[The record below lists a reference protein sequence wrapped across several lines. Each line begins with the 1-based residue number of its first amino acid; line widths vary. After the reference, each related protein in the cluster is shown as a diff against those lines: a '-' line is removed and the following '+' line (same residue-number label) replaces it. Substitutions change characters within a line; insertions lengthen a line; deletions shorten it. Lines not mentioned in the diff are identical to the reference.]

1 MKILLANYRYFVSG
15 GPERYMFNVS
25 TALSARGH
33 EVIPFS
39 IHYTQNQFTPYSR
52 YFVEPLGTRDEVM
65 FREQRFNAKTLWRT
79 ISRLFYAKDVEH
91 AITRLVSDAKPQV
104 AYLLHYLRKLSP
116 SLLVGL
122 KKAGIPIVVRLS
134 DYAMV
139 CPQAHC
145 LRDDLSCN
153 LCVKGDLRPS
163 IMHKCIQKSRAA
175 SALNA
180 LATWYHRYRHFFD
193 LIDVFVVTNQFM
205 YKMMINAGFQKS
217 RLRRIPTF
225 TDIKRFKP
233 DKNINRKYITYVG
246 RLENIKGVHV
256 LIDALDLLHKKRPG
270 LDIKT
275 KIFGAGEESYRDY
288 LVKKVQQAGIENV
301 VHFAGEVDSDAI
313 ADLLRKSFLSVVP
326 SLWYEN
332 LPNSILESYA
342 SGVPVLASDIGSL
355 KECIINGETGYLFH
369 CGDTEDLANHL
380 KYCFDHPD
388 ETRAMGRKAREAAE
402 QTYSPQRHIAELEYL
417 FNSLANKEKT
427 LQKQRL
433 FR

>member
-1 MKILLANYRYFVSG
+1 VKIVLANYRYFVSG

-25 TALSARGH
+25 NALSAQGH

-39 IHYTQNQFTPYSR
+39 IHYTKNQSTQYSQ

-65 FREQRFNAKTLWRT
+65 FRQQRFHATTLWRT
-79 ISRLFYAKDVEH
+79 ICRLFYAKDVEK
-91 AITRLVSDAKPQV
+91 AITRIVLDTRPQV
-104 AYLLHYLRKLSP
+104 AYILHYLRKLSP

-145 LRDDLSCN
+145 LRDDLPCD
-153 LCVKGDLRPS
+153 LCVKGDLWPS
-163 IMHKCIQKSRAA
+163 ISYKCVQKNRAA

-180 LATWYHRYRHFFD
+180 LATWYHRYRHYFD

-205 YKMMINAGFQKS
+205 YKMMINAGFQES
-217 RLRRIPTF
+217 RLRCIPTF
-225 TDIKRFKP
+225 TDIERFKP
-233 DKNINRKYITYVG
+233 DKNIKRKYITYVG

-256 LIDALDLLHKKRPG
+256 LIDALSLLHSKR
-270 LDIKT
+270 LDLNIET
-275 KIFGAGEESYRDY
+275 KILGAGDVLYRDW
-288 LVKKVQQAGIENV
+288 LVEKVQQTGIENS
-301 VHFAGEVDSDAI
+301 VHFVGEVASREI
-313 ADLLRKSFLSVVP
+313 ANILRQSLLSVVP

-369 CGDTEDLANHL
+369 CGDAGNLAKYL
-380 KYCFDHPD
+380 EYCFNHPG
-388 ETRAMGRKAREAAE
+388 ETRAMGRKAREVAE
-402 QTYSPQRHIAELEYL
+402 QQYSSENHIVALEKL
-417 FNSLANKEKT
+417 FNELIT
-427 LQKQRL
+427 G
-433 FR
+433 

>member
-1 MKILLANYRYFVSG
+1 MKILIANYRYFISG

-25 TALSARGH
+25 NALSARGH

-39 IHYTQNQFTPYSR
+39 IHYTKNQSTQYSQ

-65 FREQRFNAKTLWRT
+65 FGEQKFNAKTLWRT
-79 ISRLFYAKDVEH
+79 FSRLFYAKDVEH
-91 AITRLVSDAKPQV
+91 AITRLISDAQPQV
-104 AYLLHYLRKLSP
+104 AYVLHYLRKLSP

-145 LRDDLSCN
+145 LRDDLPCN
-153 LCVKGDLRPS
+153 LCIKGDLRPS

-205 YKMMINAGFQKS
+205 YKMMLNAGFQES
-217 RLRRIPTF
+217 RLRCIPTF
-225 TDIKRFKP
+225 TDIERFKP

-246 RLENIKGVHV
+246 RLENIKGVHI
-256 LIDALDLLHKKRPG
+256 LIDASSLLHSKRPD
-270 LDIKT
+270 LDIET
-275 KIFGAGEESYRDY
+275 KILGAGDELYRNC
-288 LVKKVQQAGIENV
+288 LIKKVQQAGIKNI
-301 VHFAGEVDSDAI
+301 VHFVGEVGSDEI
-313 ADLLRKSFLSVVP
+313 ASILRQSFLSVVP

-342 SGVPVLASDIGSL
+342 SSVPVIASDIGSL

-369 CGDTEDLANHL
+369 CGDAEDLANHL
-380 KYCFDHPD
+380 EYCFDYPD
-388 ETRAMGRKAREAAE
+388 ETMAMGRKAREVAE
-402 QTYSPQRHIAELEYL
+402 QVYSPQRHIMELE
-417 FNSLANKEKT
+417 
-427 LQKQRL
+427 RL
-433 FR
+433 FDELINCRRH

>member
-1 MKILLANYRYFVSG
+1 
-15 GPERYMFNVS
+15 MFNVS
-25 TALSARGH
+25 NALSARGH

-39 IHYTQNQFTPYSR
+39 IHYTKNQSTPYAS
-52 YFVEPLGTRDEVM
+52 YFVKPLGTLNEVM

-79 ISRLFYAKDVEH
+79 LLRLFYSKDVEE

-145 LRDDLSCN
+145 LRDDLPCD
-153 LCVKGDLRPS
+153 LCVNGDLRLS
-163 IMHKCIQKSRAA
+163 IKYKCVQKSGAA

-180 LATWYHRYRHFFD
+180 LATRYHRYRHFFD

-205 YKMMINAGFQKS
+205 YKMMVRAGFQES
-217 RLRRIPTF
+217 RLRCIPTF
-225 TDIKRFKP
+225 TDIETFKP
-233 DKNINRKYITYVG
+233 DNNKNGKYIIYVG

-256 LIDALDLLHKKRPG
+256 LIDALSLLHSKRPD
-270 LDIKT
+270 LDTKT
-275 KIFGAGEESYRDY
+275 MILGAGEESYRDY
-288 LVKKVQQAGIENV
+288 LIKKVQQAGIENV
-301 VHFAGEVDSDAI
+301 VHFVGEVNSDDI
-313 ADLLRKSFLSVVP
+313 ANLLRKSFLLVVP

-342 SGVPVLASDIGSL
+342 SGVPVIASDIGSL

-369 CGDTEDLANHL
+369 CGDAEDLANHL
-380 KYCFDHPD
+380 EYCFDHLD
-388 ETRAMGRKAREAAE
+388 ETRAMGRNAREVAE
-402 QTYSPQRHIAELEYL
+402 QVYSPQRHIVELEYL

-427 LQKQRL
+427 L
-433 FR
+433 